1 MSTRFNIR
9 YSTADLFEIES
20 EADDLATRPINPL
33 QPQTVQCSCPERAL
47 MKMLYELPLLDFEEF
62 QNLFELVQ
70 YSREKVLAMLLKSC
84 RSIKV
89 VHLFAKFATGA
100 GMLDVDDLY
109 FKSGISTGS
118 SARWS
123 VTVGEGRKLTT
134 KPLRMH

>member
-1 MSTRFNIR
+1 M
-9 YSTADLFEIES
+9 E
-20 EADDLATRPINPL
+20 
-33 QPQTVQCSCPERAL
+33 
-47 MKMLYELPLLDFEEF
+47 MLYELPLLDFEEF

-84 RSIKV
+84 RSITV

-109 FKSGISTGS
+109 CKSGISTGS
-118 SARWS
+118 AARWS
-123 VTVGEGRKLTT
+123 VTVGEGQKLTT